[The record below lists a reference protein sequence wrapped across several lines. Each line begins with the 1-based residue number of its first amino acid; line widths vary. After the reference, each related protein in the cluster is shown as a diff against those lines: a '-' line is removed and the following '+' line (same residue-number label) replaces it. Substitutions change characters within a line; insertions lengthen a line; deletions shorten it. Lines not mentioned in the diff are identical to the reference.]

1 MVEIAIA
8 VAVIAFALVAI
19 IGVLPAGLQVQK
31 ENRADTIINR
41 EGGYWM
47 EAIRGGAQGIDE
59 LTNVVDKIVVNG
71 VTNLWLAGF
80 RNGREIIGLLSTP
93 DAPTNTFAHVRS
105 LNGIAAEYSSEVAFA
120 YRLDVQIRP
129 FQADTKMV
137 AGAVELQL
145 EQKLREVRL
154 LFTWPLLA
162 NGTVGNG
169 RQVFRSLISGYIE
182 TNTPYFFF
190 TQ

>member
-1 MVEIAIA
+1 MRPLSPNSFRRAREAFTMVEIAIA

-80 RNGREIIGLLSTP
+80 RNG
-93 DAPTNTFAHVRS
+93 
-105 LNGIAAEYSSEVAFA
+105 
-120 YRLDVQIRP
+120 
-129 FQADTKMV
+129 
-137 AGAVELQL
+137 
-145 EQKLREVRL
+145 
-154 LFTWPLLA
+154 
-162 NGTVGNG
+162 
-169 RQVFRSLISGYIE
+169 
-182 TNTPYFFF
+182 
-190 TQ
+190 